1 MVVNVEFK
9 SKCEVGDK
17 VQLRNLAGPIGNVI
31 KIRFC
36 RSSREFE
43 CLVEVDDGT
52 RQWVPESIITRF
64 LNTREAFNNLMEAV
78 NNED

>member
-17 VQLRNLAGPIGNVI
+17 VQLRNLAGPIGDVI

-36 RSSREFE
+36 RQSSEFE

-52 RQWVPESIITRF
+52 RQWVPESIIERF
-64 LNTREAFNNLMEAV
+64 LNTRESFNKLMEAV
-78 NNED
+78 NND